1 LTPKFSSDYL
11 PEPENWNILSPI
23 RRQIMKTKYPGQNW
37 FSLSRVA
44 LFAAFFLICAGE
56 SYAQGG
62 AQVLFGDVNINEGNV
77 TGVKPQTFYV
87 ILYTTLGH
95 VIGRQ
100 AVGNNGRYRFLDVPN
115 GEYDLVVEVENQET
129 ARIHFR
135 IQEFTKTDVRR
146 DIALEWKENKSLP
159 VKNSTVMALD
169 DYQRPP
175 ASQPLFTRA
184 LDDIKQNKADEGIAI
199 LQQIVKNDAKDF
211 VAWTE
216 LATALYKK
224 GKLEEAEKS
233 YLSALEG
240 KPTYIVALMN
250 LGKLRFGQKNYEGAI
265 EIFTRATES
274 QPQSADANLYLGESF
289 LQIKKGSKAVGYLNR
304 AIELDPLG
312 KAEVH
317 LRLATLY
324 NGAGMKDRAA
334 TEYEKFLEK
343 KPDYADKKKLQ
354 QYITDN
360 KK

>member
-1 LTPKFSSDYL
+1 
-11 PEPENWNILSPI
+11 
-23 RRQIMKTKYPGQNW
+23 MKTKNPKQKW
-37 FSLSRVA
+37 LSLCGVL
-44 LFAAFFLICAGE
+44 LFAGFFLSSAGNI
-56 SYAQGG
+56 YAQGG
-62 AQVLFGDVNINEGNV
+62 AQVLFGDLNINDGNV
-77 TGVKPQTFYV
+77 TGVKPQTYYV

-95 VIGRQ
+95 VVGRQ

-115 GEYDLVVEVENQET
+115 GEYELVVEVDNQET
-129 ARIHFR
+129 ARIRFW

-159 VKNSTVMALD
+159 AKNATVSALEE
-169 DYQRPP
+169 YQRPP
-175 ASQPLFTRA
+175 ASQSLFTRA
-184 LDDIKQNKADEGIAI
+184 LDDIKQNKADEGISL
-199 LQQIVKNDAKDF
+199 LQQIVKSDAKDF

-216 LATALYKK
+216 LGTVLFKK
-224 GKLEEAEKS
+224 GKLDEAEKS
-233 YLSALEG
+233 YLSALEA
-240 KPTYIVALMN
+240 KPAYIVALIN

-265 EIFTRATES
+265 EIFTRATEA
-274 QPQSADANLYLGESF
+274 QPQSADANLYLGESY

-334 TEYEKFLEK
+334 AEYEKFLEK

-354 QYITDN
+354 QYISDN